1 MTGSVKKGIKRG
13 KLVFHKTKGKHKGF
27 VLLGFPDL
35 FSRPDQILVFK
46 SKKRK
51 IFLSLLVV
59 VVIAIIYY
67 WSLITYGVRQGLGQ
81 LRIVREARPVEE
93 FMADPSFPDSLK
105 EKLRLIDE
113 IRKFAIDSLGL
124 KDTEN
129 YKTMFDQ
136 KGEEVMWVVTA
147 CEAYHF
153 KPKTWNFPV
162 VGTVPYKGYF
172 NKERAL
178 AEARKLKDE
187 GWDVAV
193 RNPGGWSTLG
203 WFTDPILTGMLN
215 RGDGDLAS
223 LIIHEMV
230 HATLWVPDSVTFNES
245 LASFIAD
252 TASYDFLRVK
262 YGKNSQQ
269 YEKYL
274 YEDQDYR
281 KFSAFIL
288 RAATHLDS
296 VYESMSDS
304 IAVDVKRERKNSEI
318 KNIISNMD
326 TLQLRLNPTPSKR
339 YENRLPNNT
348 YFMLYRHYQAK
359 QPMFKEEFGEN
370 FKGDLKAYIRY
381 LADKYPVL

>member
-1 MTGSVKKGIKRG
+1 MKSRKR
-13 KLVFHKTKGKHKGF
+13 
-27 VLLGFPDL
+27 
-35 FSRPDQILVFK
+35 QILVA
-46 SKKRK
+46 
-51 IFLSLLVV
+51 ILSVLLIV
-59 VVIAIIYY
+59 IIYY
-67 WSLITYGVRQGLGQ
+67 WSLITYGIQQGMGQ
-81 LRIVREARPVEE
+81 LRIVRNARPVEE
-93 FMADPSFPDSLK
+93 FMADPNFPDSLK
-105 EKLRLIDE
+105 QKLRLIDE

-129 YKTMFDQ
+129 YKTLFDQ

-147 CEAYHF
+147 CEPFRF
-153 KPKTWNFPV
+153 KPKTWDFPV
-162 VGTVPYKGYF
+162 VGNVPYKGYF
-172 NKERAL
+172 NKEKAM
-178 AEARKLKDE
+178 AEAKRLKDE

-230 HATLWVPDSVTFNES
+230 HATLWVPDSVTFNEN

-262 YGKNSQQ
+262 YGKTSTQ
-269 YEKYL
+269 YERYL

-281 KFSAFIL
+281 KFSAYIL

-296 VYESMSDS
+296 VYESMPDS
-304 IAVDVKRERKNSEI
+304 MPVEEKKARKETEI
-318 KNIISNMD
+318 RAIISNMD
-326 TLQLRLNPTPSKR
+326 TLHLRLNDNPSKR

-348 YFMLYRHYQAK
+348 YFMLYRHYQAR
-359 QPMFKEEFGEN
+359 QPIFKEEFNRE
-370 FKGDLKAYIRY
+370 FSGDLKGYIKH
-381 LADKYPVL
+381 LSQKYPVL